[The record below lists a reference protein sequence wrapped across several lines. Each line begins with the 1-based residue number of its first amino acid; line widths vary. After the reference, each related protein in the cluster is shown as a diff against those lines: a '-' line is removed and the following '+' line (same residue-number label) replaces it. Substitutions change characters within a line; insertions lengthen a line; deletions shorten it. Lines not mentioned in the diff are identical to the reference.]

1 MNQLVIKEA
10 RKQKNSSA
18 IHESGHVVFAYL
30 CGYRC
35 LEMQLMEAADEEGV
49 FAYAL
54 LDYGE
59 DEDIAL
65 RFIVE
70 NRQIYQF
77 QNLSLSYRLRNIEVG
92 QRLGRLFTG
101 GSVAVSVYRNG

>member
-18 IHESGHVVFAYL
+18 VHESGHVVFAYL
-30 CGYRC
+30 CGYHC
-35 LEMQLMEAADEEGV
+35 LEMQLMEIADEEGV
-49 FAYAL
+49 FSYAL

-59 DEDIAL
+59 DEATAL
-65 RFIVE
+65 RFIGE
-70 NRQIYQF
+70 NANIDQF
-77 QNLSLSYRLRNIEVG
+77 RNLSLSQRLRNIEVG

-101 GSVAVSVYRNG
+101 GSVAVAV